1 MTCDSRTLLESSL
14 KKLLENSFCTLNE
27 RDKMKEEII
36 NELSQEEQLKE
47 EIKSL
52 KEAIDILQ
60 SNKDIDKKLL
70 SCAGNFLKHQNQI
83 KLLKQDK
90 KILENQVEYLNK
102 KLAEESLNKEYI
114 ENSLNLKIKKLEEK
128 INIYQETIETQ
139 KKDLDNL
146 RNKKIFKIW

>member
-14 KKLLENSFCTLNE
+14 RKLLENSFCTFNE

-36 NELSQEEQLKE
+36 NELNQEEQLKE

-52 KEAIDILQ
+52 KEAINILQ

-70 SCAGNFLKHQNQI
+70 SCVGNFLKHQNQI

-102 KLAEESLNKEYI
+102 KLAEESLNKENI

-146 RNKKIFKIW
+146 KNKKIFKIW